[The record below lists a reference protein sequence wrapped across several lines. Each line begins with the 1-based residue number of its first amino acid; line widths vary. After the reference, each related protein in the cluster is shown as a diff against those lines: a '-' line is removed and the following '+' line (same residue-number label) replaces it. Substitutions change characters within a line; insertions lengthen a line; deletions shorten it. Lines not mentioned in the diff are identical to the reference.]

1 MDAWQNLIIPINN
14 DMELKT
20 KESPEETDINIG
32 FIALSDCA
40 PLAVAKEKGFF
51 SAEGLEVKLH
61 RETSWANIRDKV
73 SAGVFDA
80 GHMLA
85 PMPIAA
91 TLNLDGLHTPMLT
104 ALSLSLGGNAITV
117 SKALYEKLSVFSAD
131 LSKPL
136 ASVQALKKLL
146 VQNQAENRPI
156 LTLAHVFPFSCHNYL
171 LRYWLASTGIDPDKD
186 VRLVVIPPPLMVK
199 ALAAGQ
205 IDGFC
210 VGEPWNTQA
219 IVQGIGAALCIGTD
233 IWQGCP
239 EKVLGVTQ
247 QWAAQCPN
255 THQALLR
262 ALLKSAIWL
271 EKSENRA
278 EASAI
283 LIENGYV
290 PVQPDMLKTLSSGE
304 FQFCAD
310 RPAVAVPDFCVFYR
324 YAATFP
330 WLSHADWLISQ
341 MQRWGQIPPL
351 MATEPLPGQV
361 YRPDLYRQAALALDL
376 PYPTVDR
383 KIEGSHADAWQAD
396 GQPGSITMGSDLFF
410 DQVSFA

>member
-1 MDAWQNLIIPINN
+1 
-14 DMELKT
+14 MESKT
-20 KESPEETDINIG
+20 HALPEKSELNIG
-32 FIALSDCA
+32 FIPLTDCA

-51 SAEGLEVKLH
+51 SEQGLAVKLH
-61 RETSWANIRDKV
+61 RETSWANVRDKV

-91 TLNLDGLHTPMLT
+91 ALNLDGLHTPMLT

-117 SKALYEKLSVFSAD
+117 STALHEKLTAFSAD
-131 LSKPL
+131 LTKPL
-136 ASVQALKKLL
+136 PSVQALKQLL
-146 VQNQAENRPI
+146 TQNQAENRPP

-171 LRYWLASTGIDPDKD
+171 LRYWLASAGIDPDTD
-186 VRLVVIPPPLMVK
+186 VRLVVIPPPLMVT
-199 ALAAGQ
+199 ALASGQ

-219 IVQGIGAALCIGTD
+219 IVQGIGAAICTGTD

-247 QWAAQCPN
+247 QWAEQCPN

-262 ALLKSAIWL
+262 ALLNSALWL
-271 EKSENRA
+271 ENLENRA
-278 EASAI
+278 EASA
-283 LIENGYV
+283 LLSENGYV
-290 PVQPDMLKTLSSGE
+290 PIQPDMLKTFGSGG

-310 RPAVAVPDFCVFYR
+310 IPAVAVPDFCVFYR
-324 YAATFP
+324 HAATFP

-341 MQRWGQIPPL
+341 MQRWGQIPPAL
-351 MATEPLPGQV
+351 ASASLPGQV
-361 YRPDLYRQAALALDL
+361 YRPDLYRQAARALGL
-376 PYPTVDR
+376 PYPSNDR
-383 KIEGSHADAWQAD
+383 KTEGSHAQAWQAD
-396 GQPGSITMGSDLFF
+396 GQPKPIWMGSDLFF
-410 DQVSFA
+410 DQPPTA